1 MGLQNV
7 DLAHERW
14 GRLRGDHWRALE
26 WMALRSWDVG
36 QERNGDLP
44 RRYWGG
50 HTLLGYGMGLIERKP
65 GKPLSLTKSQADRV
79 RRAVRDLAKKHA
91 ITVIEEGRGQ
101 QHAVYE
107 LDLAPPPGGLWIVPG
122 LDPHDPRGST

>member
-1 MGLQNV
+1 MGRENV

-14 GRLRGDHWRALE
+14 GSELHGGLFRALA
-26 WMALRSWDVG
+26 WMALRSWDIG

-50 HTLLGYGMGLIERKP
+50 HPLLAFGMGLVEKRDAT
-65 GKPLSLTKSQADRV
+65 LTKSQAERV
-79 RRAVRDLAKKHA
+79 RRAVRDLAKKGA
-91 ITVIEEGRGQ
+91 ITVVHAGYGQ

-107 LDLAPPPGGLWIVPG
+107 LQLDLTTPLWKPPDQLPLNPS
-122 LDPHDPRGST
+122 GSDDHE